1 MPSNK
6 SLALIALIALMAW
19 LASTSLFVV
28 SEQQSGIQRRFEH
41 IIDADL
47 TPGLHLKLPVIDKV
61 SLFDKRV
68 QTSLLDGRT
77 FVLASGEEIVGDL
90 AATWQVD
97 SPERY
102 DSARKGSADK
112 VAHELLQSVGSQ
124 LTEQMSLLTLA
135 DLSTSRQDQALQAVR
150 VALNGHAHEAFGV
163 TVTSVAFRRITLPE
177 ARLAPVE
184 KKMTA
189 AWEHVATNATAE
201 GQDMADQVR
210 ADAERRKALILA
222 TAHENAETAKGATD
236 AEIAGRYNDAFVRN
250 PAFFRFYQGLKSWRE
265 GMQHGNGVLVLGPQ
279 DDLVR
284 WIKSGR

>member
-47 TPGLHLKLPVIDKV
+47 TPGLHVKLPVIDKV